1 MGAWIDIV
9 KNNLWDF
16 RPVVSPFM
24 GAWIDIFLNPQ
35 FQPPLKVSPFMGA
48 WIDID
53 EPDRHWLGTLSS
65 PWRGCAWRELHYG
78 FIVVAFMVMLATKN
92 GLEPYC
98 RKKVPSHYAC

>member
-1 MGAWIDIV
+1 MGAWIEIV
-9 KNNLWDF
+9 KSNLWDF
-16 RPVVSPFM
+16 RPV
-24 GAWIDIFLNPQ
+24 
-35 FQPPLKVSPFMGA
+35 VSPFMGA